1 MAPTDVTH
9 MYVVLRGGYTFGGVE
24 TWQTGLRFLLENNIS
39 TPDDVGTLT
48 PFTVVDETISRIE
61 TDWTI
66 IGDWSAHFGVGSDFH
81 VDDWLNDQI
90 GDYLRNVAFPYAS
103 NKVQLREIHAWPIQ
117 SNGLVAGGHTCV
129 LTYTGSLPGG
139 SHTGNPLPVE
149 NTPVVSLQTPRIGR
163 HGRGRMYWPVQQS
176 STIDATGLYDHTTRD
191 TLATDFKAFLEGIA
205 VTGGIGHAEWAL
217 PIVSGKPYTKYAVVT
232 GVRVGDVMDTQRRRR
247 RQLVEAY
254 HHEDVSY

>member
-1 MAPTDVTH
+1 MVDVTH
-9 MYVVLRGGYTFGGVE
+9 MYVALRGGYTFSSPE
-24 TWQTGLRFLLENNIS
+24 TWQTGLRFLLVSDAGTPPNIGDL
-39 TPDDVGTLT
+39 P
-48 PFTVVDETISRIE
+48 PFTVVDETIARIE

-66 IGDWSAHFGVGSDFH
+66 IGDWSAHFGLGSDFH

-117 SNGLVAGGHTCV
+117 SDGVVAGGHSCV

-163 HGRGRMYWPVQQS
+163 HGRGRMYWPVQPS

-247 RQLVEAY
+247 RQLVESY
-254 HHEDVSY
+254 HHEDISY